1 MSKSDPCCFFY
12 VKDYIRWCNI
22 NERGHYEMDKLKILK
37 KWGNFIIKFDV

>member
-1 MSKSDPCCFFY
+1 MICVVDLREGLHSMN
-12 VKDYIRWCNI
+12 VVI